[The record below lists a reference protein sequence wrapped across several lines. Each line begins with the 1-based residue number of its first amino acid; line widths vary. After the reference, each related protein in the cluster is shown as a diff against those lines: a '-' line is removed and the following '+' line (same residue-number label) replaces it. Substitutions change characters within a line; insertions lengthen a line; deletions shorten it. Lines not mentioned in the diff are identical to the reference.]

1 MSDAS
6 NPGVLYFDLDIKS
19 YDLEP
24 DASILF
30 RNEEE
35 YPPIT
40 FMNAWV
46 DYTCS
51 DLQFN
56 LATTYAPYDEDW
68 ESTDPYAPQPHTTIW
83 RVIESEDSKLTATQ
97 IATFA
102 IDPPFHENTCLL
114 GSMFA
119 YWMGPNLLEVINF
132 EVPNNE
138 DDGFPMTSL
147 VAMSPRS
154 TWALMQLLPDRKVVV
169 LRPDTLSIYHIPRP
183 TPRSTVATVISPD
196 EETPFFNFKLPRK
209 EGRFIQSLSRLQ
221 VSYTGVVQLTIATT
235 QAFFSLSKNSSDEV
249 EFNDLMIFFSRGEEM
264 QSNCKDLYIIG
275 PHGSLYR
282 GPAPIHYHSRS
293 PYMFLLTFRRSF
305 AVGKPLDP
313 DDLPAM
319 EVIPPQWDE
328 WSGRTVY
335 VYETGELVVTDM

>member
-56 LATTYAPYDEDW
+56 LATTYAPYDDDW

-83 RVIESEDSKLTATQ
+83 RVVESKESKLTATQ
-97 IATFA
+97 VATFA

-119 YWMGPNLLEVINF
+119 YWVGPNLLEVIDF
-132 EVPNNE
+132 EIPNSE

-147 VAMSPRS
+147 VAVSPLS
-154 TWALMQLLPDRKVVV
+154 TWALMQLLPDRNSARHG
-169 LRPDTLSIYHIPRP
+169 LHIPH
-183 TPRSTVATVISPD
+183 SPPNTSVYD
-196 EETPFFNFKLPRK
+196 WLPRK

-221 VSYTGVVQLTIATT
+221 VSYTGVVQLTMVTT
-235 QAFFSLSKNSSDEV
+235 QAFFSLSKDSSDEV
-249 EFNDLMIFFSRGEEM
+249 EFNQLMYFISRGEER
-264 QSNCKDLYIIG
+264 QCKERSNYKDLYIIG

-282 GPAPIHYHSRS
+282 GPAGTNSHSRS
-293 PYMFLLTFRRSF
+293 TRMFILTCRRSS
-305 AVGKPLDP
+305 AVIKPLNP

-335 VYETGELVVTDM
+335 AYETGELIVTDM